1 MAGKDFLTLIGR
13 NIPKQE
19 VFCGAAAKAVSGTW
33 AQSGQ
38 SGPDVQWKGRSLSA
52 SPFQHT
58 VKAPAIFAGVGVHT
72 GAYTRVSVRPAPV
85 DTGIVFVRT
94 DVVDRD
100 NVVPATGEAVCKTQL
115 GTVIENAAGVTVST
129 IEHLMA
135 ALVMLGVDNAVV
147 ELDGPEMPIMDG
159 SSLPFVQIL
168 ERAGRK
174 SQDALRRYI
183 EILDVIEV
191 VEGDKRATLRPA
203 DRFEVAFEIAFA
215 SAAIGRQAID
225 LVMDERAFKAE
236 LADCRT
242 FGFLHEVEALRAI
255 GLARG
260 GSMENAVVIE
270 GDRILNPEGLRRP
283 DEFVRHKA
291 LDAIGDLY
299 CLGYPIL
306 GRFEGVLAGHGM
318 NNALV
323 RALLAKPSAWRCR
336 TLVAELAEAV

>member
-1 MAGKDFLTLIGR
+1 MRA
-13 NIPKQE
+13 QE
-19 VFCGAAAKAVSGTW
+19 Y
-33 AQSGQ
+33 
-38 SGPDVQWKGRSLSA
+38 
-52 SPFQHT
+52 QHT
-58 VKAPAIFAGVGVHT
+58 LHGPAIFAGVGVHT
-72 GAYTRVSVRPAPV
+72 GAYTRVAVRPAPV
-85 DTGIVFVRT
+85 GAGIVFVRT
-94 DVVDRD
+94 DVTDRD
-100 NVVPATGEAVCKTQL
+100 NRVPATGEAVTKTQL
-115 GTVIENAAGVTVST
+115 GTVIENAAGVSVST

-168 ERAGRK
+168 DRAGRRR
-174 SQDALRRYI
+174 QDSPRNFI
-183 EILDVIEV
+183 EILEPIEY

-203 DRFEVAFEIAFA
+203 DRFEVAFEIRFP

-225 LVMDERAFKAE
+225 LPMDEQAFRE
-236 LADCRT
+236 QLADCRT
-242 FGFLHEVEALRAI
+242 FGFAHEVEYLRSI

-299 CLGYPIL
+299 VLGAPIL
-306 GRFEGVLAGHGM
+306 GRFEGVLAGHSM
-318 NNALV
+318 NNQLV
-323 RALLAKPSAWRCR
+323 RALLASPESWRYR
-336 TLVAELAEAV
+336 TLAPELAQAG